1 MRDDVFKIKLE
12 YHGIIEQ
19 IIFTYFTHPIIDW
32 AKNNNYTPN
41 HLTSLSFIFQG
52 ISLFFLNLNYLYTYT
67 FLYLIGYYFDCIDG
81 PMARKHNMVTVFGDW
96 YDHTTDIFCFII
108 ANYLYI
114 FKYNL
119 LENSFIVASYLF
131 FLIALVGYI
140 GCQETIFNKEIED
153 KKKKSG
159 SLYLTTLLVKNP
171 ENLIRKLRCFNF
183 TNSVVLFSIIPHL
196 L

>member
-19 IIFTYFTHPIIDW
+19 VIFNYFTHPIIDW
-32 AKNNNYTPN
+32 AKYNGYTPN
-41 HLTSLSFIFQG
+41 HLTSLSFFFQG
-52 ISLFFLNLNYLYTYT
+52 ISLFFLNQNFLYTYT

-96 YDHTTDIFCFII
+96 YDHVTDIFCFII
-108 ANYLYI
+108 ANYFYI
-114 FKYNL
+114 FQYNL

-131 FLIALVGYI
+131 FMIALVGYI
-140 GCQETIFNKEIED
+140 GCQETIFNKELED

-159 SLYLTTLLVKNP
+159 SLYLTTLLVKDP
-171 ENLIRKLRCFNF
+171 ENLILKLRFFNF